1 MKRKQPL
8 ILLATLLCLALPAH
22 TLAADNKDV
31 EKRYVQSMDTLITL
45 TAYGP
50 HKAEALDKAEKTIHQ
65 LDELLST
72 GLPDSE
78 ITQLNAEGGGQVS
91 EETSAIIEKAL
102 RLHEDTG
109 GLFDITIYPLMQLWG
124 FATTVDAAVA
134 KDPIAML
141 LTEEEHHYHV
151 PTEEEL
157 SSALEKIGSDR
168 LTFKDGVLTMEPGQ
182 AIDLGGI
189 AKGYASSKI
198 MEVYKEAGC
207 TSGMVSLGGNVQCL
221 GTKPD
226 GSLYVIA
233 IRNPFGNESEYA
245 ATLRIEDE
253 AIITSGG
260 YERYFT
266 DPQTGRTYQHIMDPR
281 TGYPAESDLASV
293 TILTKDGMLGDGLST
308 SLYIMGL
315 TDSISY
321 WRNHFNLEDHSPF
334 EMILIGNDGT
344 LYVSEGIKDQI
355 LSPAD
360 FEVITRTP

>member
-1 MKRKQPL
+1 M
-8 ILLATLLCLALPAH
+8 
-22 TLAADNKDV
+22 

-50 HKAEALDKAEKTIHQ
+50 HKAEALDQAEEEIHQ
-65 LDELLST
+65 LDALLST
-72 GLPDSE
+72 GLPGSE
-78 ITQLNAEGGGQVS
+78 ITQLNAEGGGPVS
-91 EETSAIIEKAL
+91 EVTSAILEKAL
-102 RLHEDTG
+102 SLYEDTG

-124 FATTVDAAVA
+124 FATTVDAETA

-141 LTEEEHHYHV
+141 LTEEEHNYHV
-151 PTEEEL
+151 PTKEEL
-157 SSALEKIGSDR
+157 ALAMEKIGSDR
-168 LTFKDGVLTMEPGQ
+168 LSFEGGILTMGEGQ

-233 IRNPFGNESEYA
+233 IRNPFGDEADYA

-260 YERYFT
+260 YERFFT
-266 DPQTGRTYQHIMDPR
+266 DPSTGRTYQHIMDPR

-315 TDSISY
+315 QDSISY
-321 WRNHFNLEDHSPF
+321 WRSHFNQEDHSPF

-344 LYVSEGIKDQI
+344 LYVSEGVKDQI
-355 LSPAD
+355 LTPTD
-360 FEVITRTP
+360 FEVITRVP